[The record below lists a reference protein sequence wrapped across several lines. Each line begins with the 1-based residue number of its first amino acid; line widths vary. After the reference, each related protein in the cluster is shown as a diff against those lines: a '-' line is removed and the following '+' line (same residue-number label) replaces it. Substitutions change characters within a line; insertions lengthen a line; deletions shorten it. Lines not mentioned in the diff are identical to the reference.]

1 MSQCIHTYTPPL
13 NERKSLNKLTPSP
26 SFLSTWK
33 GPVPVPTGVSLEALA
48 TVLVGEDKELFLDL
62 LSGLLCWLP
71 EARLNASQAYCHVWL
86 RGNSD
91 E

>member
-1 MSQCIHTYTPPL
+1 M
-13 NERKSLNKLTPSP
+13 
-26 SFLSTWK
+26 
-33 GPVPVPTGVSLEALA
+33 PVPDGLSLASLVTSLE
-48 TVLVGEDKELFLDL
+48 GEDKELFLDL

-86 RGNSD
+86 RGSSG